1 METVKKILAGIVIAV
16 SIIGIAICLTGIY
29 FSWSFNTPVTEAI
42 EGVLTGVERF
52 LMVTDGG
59 LGRLNEGLGEA
70 DAAVTIIEGAVVEA
84 GDTINQTNIAFE
96 ILDATVGDTL
106 FPKIENMAGTAVAI
120 ADAVVAFND
129 TLEAANEIPF
139 VDIPTLTPQLEE
151 LATEIEAIR
160 ADVQATRDEL
170 QAIKEEN
177 VAKPVNA
184 ITDKTSKISTGLG
197 QVQTAVSEG
206 QAKVNQTLEN
216 VGVTKS
222 KVARTIDLISITITV
237 LLLWLI
243 LAQVSL
249 IVQGL
254 GVFKGHNPL
263 DLIRA
268 YRK

>member
-1 METVKKILAGIVIAV
+1 METVKKILAGVVIAV
-16 SIIGIAICLTGIY
+16 SIIGIAICLAGIY
-29 FSWSFNTPVTEAI
+29 FSWSFNTPVTQAI

-52 LMVTDGG
+52 LMVTDEG

-70 DAAVTIIEGAVVEA
+70 ETAVSTIEDAVVDA
-84 GDTINQTNIAFE
+84 GETINETNIAFE

-106 FPKIENMAGTAVAI
+106 FPKIENMAGTAVSI
-120 ADAVVAFND
+120 AEAVVAFND

-139 VDIPTLTPQLEE
+139 VDVPTLTPQLEE
-151 LATEIEAIR
+151 LATELEIIR
-160 ADVQATRDEL
+160 TDVQETRAEL

-184 ITDKTSKISTGLG
+184 ITERTSRISNGLDE
-197 QVQTAVSEG
+197 VQTAVSDG
-206 QAKVNQTLEN
+206 QAKVNETLDN

-243 LAQVSL
+243 LAQASL

-254 GVFKGHNPL
+254 GIFKGHNPL
-263 DLIRA
+263 DPI
-268 YRK
+268 KK